1 MAETLLSPGVLARE
15 NDQSQITSGPQ
26 AIGAAII
33 GPTALGPVNIPT
45 IVTSYSEYLALF
57 DATIISASNTYSYL
71 TSIAVNNYFQNG
83 GLSMLVTRVVTGS
96 FSAATSSAMNA
107 LGLNDDPTKL
117 EDPFVLETLS
127 EGEIMNNTAIPVGD
141 TEIAGGA
148 MLSGSQYNIRWEVP
162 QVNTASGQFSLV
174 IRRGD
179 DRTAQQTVL
188 EQYNNV
194 SLDPQSSNYISKVI
208 GDIDNT
214 LGEDGGQYFVQES
227 GSYTNR
233 SRYVRVKQVNYKTP
247 QYFNNAGV
255 AKDEYTGS
263 LPQVQSGSFGDA
275 TGKNVSTTRKM
286 NFYEDINGTDSQGLT
301 GPCYTNVIN
310 LLSNQDEYQY
320 NIISAPGLI
329 NASTGHASEI
339 TALVNNSV
347 ARGDN
352 MAVIDLVEYN
362 AQIATVTDGAAGFD
376 NSYTATYWPWIQTV
390 DPNTGELVWI
400 PASTMVPGVMAYTD
414 ASSEP
419 WFAPA
424 GITRGGLGQVTRAER
439 KLTVSQRDTLYEANV
454 NPIASFPNQGVVVFG
469 QKTLQKRASALD
481 RINVRRLL
489 IQLKGYISQVADNLV
504 FEQNTISTRNNF
516 LTQVNPYLES
526 VQQRQGLYAFKVVMD
541 DSNNT
546 PDVIDRNELLGQIF
560 IQPTRTAEFVILD
573 FNVLPTG
580 ATFPA

>member
-96 FSAATSSAMNA
+96 FSAATSSAMTA
-107 LGLNDDPTKL
+107 LGVADDPTKL
-117 EDPFVLETLS
+117 LDPFVLETLS

-214 LGEDGGQYFVQES
+214 LGEDGGQYFIQES

-352 MAVIDLVEYN
+352 MAIIDLVEYN

-526 VQQRQGLYAFKVVMD
+526 VQRRQGLYAFKVVMD

>member
-15 NDQSQITSGPQ
+15 NDQSQVTSGPQ
-26 AIGAAII
+26 SIGAAII

-45 IVTSYSEYLALF
+45 IVTSYSEYKTLF
-57 DATIISASNTYSYL
+57 DATIMSGSNTYSFL

-96 FSAATSSAMNA
+96 FSPATSSAMAA
-107 LGLNDDPTKL
+107 LGEADNPTKL
-117 EDPFVLETLS
+117 LSPFILETLS
-127 EGEIMNNTAIPVGD
+127 EGELMNNDEGAE
-141 TEIAGGA
+141 TEISGGA
-148 MLSGSQYNIRWEVP
+148 MISGSQYNIRWEIP
-162 QVNTASGQFSLV
+162 QVNSASGQFSLI

-179 DRTAQQTVL
+179 DRTAQKTVL
-188 EQYNNV
+188 EQYNNL

-208 GDIDNT
+208 GDIDYS
-214 LGEDGGQYFVQES
+214 LAQDGTDYFVQES
-227 GSYTNR
+227 GSYNNK
-233 SRYVRVKQVNYKTP
+233 SRFVRVKTVNYKTP
-247 QYFNNAGV
+247 QYFDNTGSP
-255 AKDEYTGS
+255 KDEYTGS

-275 TGKNVSTTRKM
+275 VGSNIVTDRAM
-286 NFYEDINGTDSQGLT
+286 NFYEDINGTDSQGMT
-301 GPCYTNVIN
+301 GPCYSNVIN

-320 NIISAPGLI
+320 NIIAAPGLI
-329 NASTGHASEI
+329 NASTGHAAEI
-339 TALVNNSV
+339 TSMVNNSI

-352 MAVIDLVEYN
+352 MSIIDLVEYN
-362 AQIATVTDGAAGFD
+362 AQVADVTDQSAGFD
-376 NSYTATYWPWIQTV
+376 NSYSATYWPWLQTV
-390 DPNTGELVWI
+390 DPNTGELVWV
-400 PASTMVPGVMAYTD
+400 PASTMIPGVMAYTD

-424 GITRGGLGQVTRAER
+424 GITRGGLGQVVRAER

-454 NPIASFPNQGVVVFG
+454 NPIASFPQQGVVVFG

-504 FEQNTISTRNNF
+504 FEQNTIATRNNF

>member
-15 NDQSQITSGPQ
+15 NDQSQVTSGPQ
-26 AIGAAII
+26 SIGAAII

-45 IVTSYSEYLALF
+45 IVTSYSEYKTLF
-57 DATIISASNTYSYL
+57 DATIMSGSNTYSFL

-96 FSAATSSAMNA
+96 FSPATSSAMTA
-107 LGLNDDPTKL
+107 LGVADDPTKL
-117 EDPFVLETLS
+117 LSPFILETLS
-127 EGEIMNNTAIPVGD
+127 EGELMNNDEGAD
-141 TEIAGGA
+141 TEISGGA
-148 MLSGSQYNIRWEVP
+148 MLSGSQYNIRWEIP
-162 QVNTASGQFSLV
+162 QVNSASGQFSLI

-179 DRTAQQTVL
+179 DRTAQKTVL
-188 EQYNNV
+188 EQYNNL

-208 GDIDNT
+208 GDIDYS
-214 LGEDGGQYFVQES
+214 LAQDGTDYFVQES
-227 GSYTNR
+227 GSYNNK
-233 SRYVRVKQVNYKTP
+233 SRFVRVKQVNYKTP
-247 QYFNNAGV
+247 QYFDNTGSPKN
-255 AKDEYTGS
+255 EFTGS
-263 LPQVQSGSFGDA
+263 LPSVQSGSFGDA
-275 TGKNVSTTRKM
+275 VGSNIVTDRAM
-286 NFYEDINGTDSQGLT
+286 NFYENINGTDSQGMT
-301 GPCYTNVIN
+301 GPCYSNVIN

-320 NIISAPGLI
+320 NIIAAPGLI

-339 TALVNNSV
+339 TSMVNNSI

-352 MAVIDLVEYN
+352 MSIIDLVEYN
-362 AQIATVTDGAAGFD
+362 AQVADVTDQSAGFD
-376 NSYTATYWPWIQTV
+376 NSYSATYWPWLQTV
-390 DPNTGELVWI
+390 DPNTGELVWV
-400 PASTMVPGVMAYTD
+400 PASTMIPGVMAYTD

-424 GITRGGLGQVTRAER
+424 GITRGGLGQVVRAER

-454 NPIASFPNQGVVVFG
+454 NPIASFPQQGVVVFG

-504 FEQNTISTRNNF
+504 FEQNTIATRNNF

>member
-15 NDQSQITSGPQ
+15 NDQSQVTSGPQ
-26 AIGAAII
+26 SIGAAII

-45 IVTSYSEYLALF
+45 IVTSYSEYKTLF
-57 DATIISASNTYSYL
+57 DATIMSGSNTYSFL

-96 FSAATSSAMNA
+96 FSPATSSAMTA
-107 LGLNDDPTKL
+107 LGVADDPTKL
-117 EDPFVLETLS
+117 LSPFILETLS
-127 EGEIMNNTAIPVGD
+127 EGELMNNDEGAD
-141 TEIAGGA
+141 TEISGGA
-148 MLSGSQYNIRWEVP
+148 MLSGSQYNIRWEIP
-162 QVNTASGQFSLV
+162 QVNSASGQFSLI

-179 DRTAQQTVL
+179 DRTAQKTVL
-188 EQYNNV
+188 EQYNNL

-208 GDIDNT
+208 GDIDYS
-214 LGEDGGQYFVQES
+214 LAQDGTDYFVQES
-227 GSYTNR
+227 GSYNNK
-233 SRYVRVKQVNYKTP
+233 SRFVRVKQVNYKTP
-247 QYFNNAGV
+247 QYFDNTGSPKN
-255 AKDEYTGS
+255 EFTGS
-263 LPQVQSGSFGDA
+263 LPSVQSGSFGDA
-275 TGKNVSTTRKM
+275 VGSNIVTDRAM
-286 NFYEDINGTDSQGLT
+286 NFYENINGTDSQGMT
-301 GPCYTNVIN
+301 GPCYSNVIN

-320 NIISAPGLI
+320 NIIAAPGLI

-339 TALVNNSV
+339 TSMVNNSI

-352 MAVIDLVEYN
+352 MSIIDLVEYN
-362 AQIATVTDGAAGFD
+362 AQVADVTDQSAGFD
-376 NSYTATYWPWIQTV
+376 NSYSATYWPWLQTV
-390 DPNTGELVWI
+390 DPNTGELVWV
-400 PASTMVPGVMAYTD
+400 PASTMIPGVMAYTD

-424 GITRGGLGQVTRAER
+424 GITRGGLGQVVRAER
-439 KLTVSQRDTLYEANV
+439 KLTVSQRDTLYEANI
-454 NPIASFPNQGVVVFG
+454 NPIASFPQQGVVVFG

-504 FEQNTISTRNNF
+504 FEQNTIATRNNF